1 MSQALVEAD
10 DFRIR
15 CSGVGSIMA
24 DPKKGEKL
32 PRGAITF
39 IQNWYYE
46 QMTGT
51 QLFNGNK
58 ATKKGW
64 EVEDEA
70 INDYAKVTNYS
81 GLVKNVDFFGN
92 DFTEGTPDVLVG
104 DDLVVDIKSP
114 WSIDTYS
121 KYASHKPTVKYPAPN
136 ANYFWQLQ
144 AYMLVTNR
152 QRAELAYVLRNTPK
166 HLLENMN
173 DRREWRDYESEFSLK
188 ERVKIFVI
196 PRSNAHICRIE
207 QRVELCR
214 DYLRR
219 VTIPENS

>member
-1 MSQALVEAD
+1 
-10 DFRIR
+10 
-15 CSGVGSIMA
+15 
-24 DPKKGEKL
+24 
-32 PRGAITF
+32 
-39 IQNWYYE
+39 
-46 QMTGT
+46 
-51 QLFNGNK
+51 
-58 ATKKGW
+58 
-64 EVEDEA
+64 
-70 INDYAKVTNYS
+70 
-81 GLVKNVDFFGN
+81 
-92 DFTEGTPDVLVG
+92 
-104 DDLVVDIKSP
+104 
-114 WSIDTYS
+114 
-121 KYASHKPTVKYPAPN
+121 
-136 ANYFWQLQ
+136 
-144 AYMLVTNR
+144 MLVTNR